1 MERLRCHPALSG
13 RERKIVEEIA
23 LANGL
28 SPETAEI
35 LFARGLDSADKAY
48 AFLNPGRHRFH
59 DPFLLSGMKAC
70 VERLERA
77 RREGER
83 ALVYGDY
90 DADGVSAA
98 AILYR
103 ALRKFG
109 VEALTVVPEREN
121 GYGLNLGLV
130 EAIAEE
136 TAIDLVIT
144 VDCGISNREEISE
157 LMDLGMD
164 VIVTDHHEIPPAL
177 PECVCINPHLPGQDY
192 PFDSLCGAGVA
203 FKLACALLGEEA
215 YSYLDFA
222 AVATVADS
230 MPLVGENRD
239 IVFEGLKMLGGKR
252 VRPAMKYLLSSNKDR
267 EVNAQTLAYVL
278 APRINA
284 AGRMGDANAA
294 LSLFLSEDE
303 NEIADLAARLSAYN
317 LERQAECDKLYQAA
331 KAQLEKKGAYGN
343 IIMLYD
349 ETWATGFVGI
359 VAARLAEEYAR
370 PVIMFAGQDGRLKG
384 SARSVDGINIFE
396 VISSQK
402 ALLREFGGHAQAAG
416 VSVER
421 ENFEAFEAGADAYIA
436 AHCDPSAFQPVLSV
450 ERMVDRPLTAA
461 FVSELNR
468 LEPCGVGNKKP
479 LFATEIGST
488 DCSVLKQGTG
498 HITFHTDCLDMI
510 WFGGLKDAD
519 LLKLPVKKTVV
530 FEANLSVFGRSQS
543 LRGYV
548 KELLMPEKPG
558 GGELGIYLLANALSQ
573 LQYETFGQDDRP
585 LGEAETHAF
594 VAEALARPH
603 GAVFFAARAETLA
616 AFPELEGLPVS
627 VYKPPERNLLN
638 AVVLS
643 PKEEADFGGFAC
655 VIWLDRPLKGINVG
669 GDRPVY
675 YNCERAGI
683 PLDGIRADR
692 DACKRAVAEM
702 KARAGK
708 PCAGSADFYF
718 RYRPAERAEQFVF
731 AFEVFCELGFFS
743 VESGVLR
750 YFPAVRRD
758 LADSAIYRFVGD

>member
-239 IVFEGLKMLGGKR
+239 IGVRGTENAGGQT
-252 VRPAMKYLLSSNKDR
+252 RPSGHEISPFL
-267 EVNAQTLAYVL
+267 EQG
-278 APRINA
+278 PR
-284 AGRMGDANAA
+284 GERPD
-294 LSLFLSEDE
+294 
-303 NEIADLAARLSAYN
+303 ARLRSRAPHQRGGQN
-317 LERQAECDKLYQAA
+317 GGCERGALAVPFRGRKRDRGPCRQA
-331 KAQLEKKGAYGN
+331 
-343 IIMLYD
+343 
-349 ETWATGFVGI
+349 
-359 VAARLAEEYAR
+359 
-370 PVIMFAGQDGRLKG
+370 
-384 SARSVDGINIFE
+384 
-396 VISSQK
+396 
-402 ALLREFGGHAQAAG
+402 LR
-416 VSVER
+416 V
-421 ENFEAFEAGADAYIA
+421 
-436 AHCDPSAFQPVLSV
+436 
-450 ERMVDRPLTAA
+450 
-461 FVSELNR
+461 
-468 LEPCGVGNKKP
+468 
-479 LFATEIGST
+479 
-488 DCSVLKQGTG
+488 
-498 HITFHTDCLDMI
+498 
-510 WFGGLKDAD
+510 
-519 LLKLPVKKTVV
+519 
-530 FEANLSVFGRSQS
+530 
-543 LRGYV
+543 
-548 KELLMPEKPG
+548 
-558 GGELGIYLLANALSQ
+558 
-573 LQYETFGQDDRP
+573 
-585 LGEAETHAF
+585 
-594 VAEALARPH
+594 
-603 GAVFFAARAETLA
+603 
-616 AFPELEGLPVS
+616 
-627 VYKPPERNLLN
+627 
-638 AVVLS
+638 
-643 PKEEADFGGFAC
+643 
-655 VIWLDRPLKGINVG
+655 
-669 GDRPVY
+669 
-675 YNCERAGI
+675 
-683 PLDGIRADR
+683 
-692 DACKRAVAEM
+692 
-702 KARAGK
+702 
-708 PCAGSADFYF
+708 
-718 RYRPAERAEQFVF
+718 
-731 AFEVFCELGFFS
+731 
-743 VESGVLR
+743 
-750 YFPAVRRD
+750 
-758 LADSAIYRFVGD
+758 